1 MTSVTPRAVRGRR
14 ASWVGGSVAMFIL
27 GIMIDICGVVNVP
40 GAAAFSS
47 NPDDSIRVTGFG
59 TALALLAIAAWVTV
73 FWRERQPLLVVVVGG
88 LLALIGMSY
97 LLLLVG
103 ALAYSRRHPQRLR
116 MVGIIV
122 GSAVLLFAG
131 REAITP
137 WGGALAWFSTAR
149 PDAQHEPSWIAAPF
163 ICAVVALGTA
173 TVIALLSRAR
183 QQARQS
189 DERARSEHRRADAL
203 SEQMVR
209 QAERER
215 IARDMHDA
223 LAHRLSV
230 VSLHAGALEARA
242 GAEDETG
249 EIARTL
255 REQTHAALQDMRGL
269 IGDLRS
275 GPQQSSPPTMRA
287 IWSLLSDLR
296 AGGTPLTAYV
306 VLDGTDRASAQLDS
320 AVFRIVQEALTN
332 AIKHSPGV
340 TIDLFVQGDPTAGV
354 RIRVTNPVRLTAAP
368 GAPGGHNG
376 ILGIR
381 ERASALG
388 GTSWIGPHDGTFV
401 VDVTLP
407 WQDRD

>member
-1 MTSVTPRAVRGRR
+1 MTSVSPRAVHGRR
-14 ASWVGGSVAMFIL
+14 AAWAVGSVVMVVL
-27 GIMIDICGVVNVP
+27 GAMIDICGVVNVP
-40 GAAAFSS
+40 GAASAPTS
-47 NPDDSIRVTGFG
+47 PDGSMTVTGLG

-73 FWRERQPLLVVVVGG
+73 FWRERQPLLVVCAGA
-88 LLALIGMSY
+88 LLALIGTSY

-103 ALAYSRRHPQRLR
+103 VPAFVRRHPERLR
-116 MVGIIV
+116 PVGVIV
-122 GSAVLLFAG
+122 GSVVLVFAL

-137 WGGALAWFSTAR
+137 WGGALAWFSTTR
-149 PDAQHEPSWIAAPF
+149 LDAQYEPGWVVAPF
-163 ICAVVALGTA
+163 ICAVVSLGIA
-173 TVIALLSRAR
+173 TVVALLSRAR
-183 QQARQS
+183 QQARRS
-189 DERARSEHRRADAL
+189 DERAGIEHRRADAL
-203 SEQMVR
+203 AEQMVR

-242 GAEDETG
+242 GTGDEAG
-249 EIARTL
+249 QIARTL

-275 GPQQSSPPTMRA
+275 GPQESSPPTMRA
-287 IWSLLSDLR
+287 VWSLLSDLR

-320 AVFRIVQEALTN
+320 AVYRIVQEALTN
-332 AIKHSPGV
+332 AIKHSPGTTV
-340 TIDLFVQGDPTAGV
+340 DVYVQGDPAEGV
-354 RIRVTNPVRLTAAP
+354 RIRVTNPVRLVGTVV
-368 GAPGGHNG
+368 APGGHNG

-381 ERASALG
+381 ERAAALG
-388 GTSWIGPHDGTFV
+388 GTSWIGPHEDRFV

-407 WQDRD
+407 WQDRA

>member
-1 MTSVTPRAVRGRR
+1 
-14 ASWVGGSVAMFIL
+14 MFVL
-27 GIMIDICGVVNVP
+27 GMMIDICGIVNVP
-40 GAAAFSS
+40 GAASAPTG
-47 NPDDSIRVTGFG
+47 PDDSMKVTGFG
-59 TALALLAIAAWVTV
+59 AVLALLAIAAWITV
-73 FWRERQPLLVVVVGG
+73 FWRGRHPLVTVCAGA
-88 LLALIGMSY
+88 LLALIGTSY

-103 ALAYSRRHPQRLR
+103 ALAYLRRYPDRIR
-116 MVGIIV
+116 AVAIIV
-122 GSAVLLFAG
+122 GSAVLVFAV

-137 WGGALAWFSTAR
+137 WGGALSWFSTAR
-149 PDAQHEPSWIAAPF
+149 VADQHEPGWIAAPF
-163 ICAVVALGTA
+163 ICAIVAVGIA
-173 TVIALLSRAR
+173 TIIALLSRAR

-189 DERARSEHRRADAL
+189 DERAVHEHRRADAL
-203 SEQMVR
+203 TEQMVR

-242 GAEDETG
+242 GAGDEAG
-249 EIARTL
+249 QIARTL

-275 GPQQSSPPTMRA
+275 GPQESSPPTMRA
-287 IWSLLSDLR
+287 VRSLLSELR

-306 VLDGTDRASAQLDS
+306 VLDGADRASAQLDS

-332 AIKHSPGV
+332 AIKHSPGT
-340 TIDLFVQGDPTAGV
+340 TIDLYVQGDPAAGV
-354 RIRVTNPVRLTAAP
+354 RIRVTNPVRLAGTAV
-368 GAPGGHNG
+368 APGGHHG

-381 ERASALG
+381 ERAAALG
-388 GTSWIGPHDGTFV
+388 GTSWIGPHDGAFL

-407 WQDRD
+407 WQDRI